1 MENCRRIADTRQ
13 WTAAQLEAL
22 GFMVIPSLTNFL
34 FAASPAIGGRALY
47 LALKERG
54 VLVRHFDKDRIDGFI
69 RVTVGTKE
77 QMETF
82 ILTVKTILEDC
93 V

>member
-1 MENCRRIADTRQ
+1 MPPLIT
-13 WTAAQLEAL
+13 
-22 GFMVIPSLTNFL
+22 L
-34 FAASPAIGGRALY
+34 FQKPAIGGRALY